1 MKNKLKQIIIIIGL
15 IAVSSINSEYS
26 SANSIV
32 NNDEFKLKV
41 NNDSFTEF
49 TDVLIPDDQKYFL
62 ELNKIYFDNIDLNK
76 LKLKNYDI
84 VSSKKLLEIKKELL
98 RDANLKAI
106 EEHNKREEFAEQKR
120 IVDVNLSS
128 ERQIQTVN
136 NSIKPSASVK
146 TNSLVPDKPAALGGS
161 NPWQLAEVA
170 AGYEKED
177 KLNNAIIC
185 YQKAIKS
192 YPDRI
197 EILYSYSLCLYKIRQ
212 YANAEVILKK
222 IITVD
227 PNFTLAYY
235 NLGNIYF
242 KKGQFNKALTY
253 FVVAFKQNP
262 FSSDTCFNIALTLEC
277 LNQKTFAEKYYL
289 KCLKLNPIDK
299 QAQAAIKRLRQA

>member
-1 MKNKLKQIIIIIGL
+1 MKKKLKRLIIVIGL
-15 IAVSSINSEYS
+15 ISVSLINTEYL
-26 SANSIV
+26 SANSIE
-32 NNDEFKLKV
+32 NKDEFKLKV

-49 TDVLIPDDQKYFL
+49 SDVLIPEDQKYFL

-84 VSSKKLLEIKKELL
+84 VSSKKLLEIKKDLL

-120 IVDVNLSS
+120 IVDVNLSD
-128 ERQIQTVN
+128 ERQMQNVN
-136 NSIKPSASVK
+136 NSVKPSASAK
-146 TNSLVPDKPAALGGS
+146 ANSPSSDKSTSLNGN
-161 NPWQLAEVA
+161 NPWKLAEVA

-185 YQKAIKS
+185 YQNAIKA

-197 EILYSYSLCLYKIRQ
+197 EILYSYSLCLYKIKQ
-212 YANAEVILKK
+212 YSNAEIILKK
-222 IITVD
+222 IISVD

-242 KKGQFNKALTY
+242 KKGQFNKALNY

-277 LNQKTFAEKYYL
+277 LNQKIFAEKYYL